1 MELTTETKTSS
12 LNAYV
17 QTHQNS
23 NTNKTENNTPKT
35 MDDLEKKYGDKFED
49 YLQKFNELTKG
60 DSTITLDEG
69 VHLRPS
75 ELKALADI
83 TEVKNVNGGN
93 FTDNVQW
100 RSNSNY
106 PPEIQDKLD
115 SLYELEMDAAKA
127 GDNKKLFDIIS
138 MEVEITK
145 QYNQYMNGEKPTSF
159 FQVDDNGKFMSE
171 LKSTNKK
178 FDTQEFVNKML
189 EVFTDELTKAKTND
203 QKEIYQRLVD
213 GYKDMK
219 EQLENPPYKETVV
232 YG

>member
-49 YLQKFNELTKG
+49 YLQKFNELTK
-60 DSTITLDEG
+60 DDNTITKEEG
-69 VHLRPS
+69 Y
-75 ELKALADI
+75 ELKYKESVALKEITDI
-83 TEVKNVNGGN
+83 KNANGGN
-93 FTDNVQW
+93 FVDEEVILGLNP
-100 RSNSNY
+100 SL
-106 PPEIQDKLD
+106 PPELAEQQNDLMKKIAQNPD
-115 SLYELEMDAAKA
+115 DASYVWM
-127 GDNKKLFDIIS
+127 LF
-138 MEVEITK
+138 EIPK
-145 QYNQYMNGEKPTSF
+145 QYNQYMNGEEPTSI
-159 FQVDDNGKFMSE
+159 FQVDGNGKFMSE

-178 FDTQEFVNKML
+178 FDAQEFVNKML
-189 EVFTDELTKAKTND
+189 EVFTNELSNAKSND